1 VDLLD
6 CGQHIA
12 RRPDLMTR
20 IVLITVVLLAVL
32 AGGSVGALAM
42 ADGSASGKLAAG
54 ARVGGVDVGGLTQ
67 QEAVA
72 RAQARVQS
80 AIARPAHV
88 QLLGTEKRY
97 TLTPAEAGV
106 SIDVQTAVKRAYV
119 ESREGSFVSRG
130 WRQITGAKLDQ
141 NVPVKAV
148 ADRLKVRRFVE
159 GIAKQ
164 QSRKAVDAALNLT
177 LTSVSVSR
185 SKPGRRLA
193 ARDALVARLMR
204 RLTSST
210 DDRTLRAKTV
220 EVPAKVNANDVWAAQ
235 PVAVTVARDGKQV
248 RLFRRGKMVR
258 TYTVAVGSPEFP
270 TPTGRYVVQSMQK
283 NPAWNV
289 PNSEWAGAL
298 AGETIPGGD
307 PRNPLVARWIGF
319 NGSVG
324 FHGTAS
330 SGSLGT
336 AASHGCIRMA
346 PADVIDLFERV
357 STGTPVLVA

>member
-1 VDLLD
+1 
-6 CGQHIA
+6 
-12 RRPDLMTR
+12 MTR
-20 IVLITVVLLAVL
+20 IVLITATLLIAL
-32 AGGSVGALAM
+32 AAGSVGALAF
-42 ADGSASGKLAAG
+42 AAG
-54 ARVGGVDVGGLTQ
+54 SGAEKLPAGTRVGGVDVGGLTQ
-67 QEAVA
+67 QAAIA
-72 RAQARVQS
+72 RAQDRVQA
-80 AIARPAHV
+80 AIARPTYIG
-88 QLLGTEKRY
+88 LGEKRY
-97 TLTPAEAGV
+97 TLTPDEAGV
-106 SIDVQTAVKRAYV
+106 RIDVQTAVKRAYV
-119 ESREGSFVSRG
+119 ESREGSFISRG
-130 WRQITGAKLDQ
+130 WRKITGAKLDQ

-159 GIAKQ
+159 RIAKQ
-164 QSRKAVDAALNLT
+164 QARKPVDAALNIT

-220 EVPAKVNANDVWAAQ
+220 EIPAKVNADRLWDAN
-235 PVAVTVARDGKQV
+235 PVVLTVSRDGKQV
-248 RLFRRGKMVR
+248 RVFRRGKVVR

-270 TPTGRYVVQSMQK
+270 TPTGRFVVQTMQK

-289 PNSEWAGAL
+289 PNSEWAGSL

-346 PADVIDLFERV
+346 PADVIDLFTRV
-357 STGTPVLVA
+357 STGTPVYVA

>member
-1 VDLLD
+1 
-6 CGQHIA
+6 
-12 RRPDLMTR
+12 MTR
-20 IVLITVVLLAVL
+20 IALITVVLLVVL

-42 ADGSASGKLAAG
+42 ADGSASGTLPEG
-54 ARVGGVDVGGLTQ
+54 TRVGGVDVGGLTQ
-67 QEAVA
+67 QEAID
-72 RAQARVQS
+72 RAQDRVRS
-80 AIARPAHV
+80 AIARPAYV
-88 QLLGTEKRY
+88 GLGEKRY

-106 SIDVQTAVKRAYV
+106 RIDVETAVKRAYV
-119 ESREGSFVSRG
+119 ESREGSFISRG
-130 WRQITGAKLDQ
+130 WRELTGAKLDQ

-159 GIAKQ
+159 GIAKEQ
-164 QSRKAVDAALNLT
+164 ARKPVDAAMNLT

-220 EVPAKVNANDVWAAQ
+220 EVPAKVNADSVWAAN
-235 PVAVTVARDGKQV
+235 PVAVTVSRDGKQA
-248 RLFRRGKMVR
+248 RFFRRGKLVK
-258 TYTVAVGSPEFP
+258 TYTVAVGTAEYP

-289 PNSEWAGAL
+289 PQSEWAGDL
-298 AGETIPGGD
+298 AGQTIPGGD
-307 PRNPLVARWIGF
+307 PRNPLVARWIGI

-357 STGTPVLVA
+357 NTGTPVLVA

>member
-1 VDLLD
+1 
-6 CGQHIA
+6 
-12 RRPDLMTR
+12 MSR
-20 IVLITVVLLAVL
+20 IFLITAALLIAL
-32 AGGSVGALAM
+32 AAGSVGALAW
-42 ADGSASGKLAAG
+42 ADGSASGTLSAG

-67 QEAVA
+67 AEAIA
-72 RAQARVQS
+72 RAKNRVQS
-80 AIARPAHV
+80 AIARPAYV
-88 QLLGTEKRY
+88 GLGEKRY

-119 ESREGSFVSRG
+119 EGRQGSFISRG
-130 WRQITGAKLDQ
+130 WRKITGAKLDQ
-141 NVPVKAV
+141 NIPVKAV
-148 ADRLKVRRFVE
+148 ADRLAVRRFVE
-159 GIAKQ
+159 RIAKQ
-164 QSRKAVDAALNLT
+164 QAREPVDAALNLT
-177 LTSVSVSR
+177 LTSVSVTRSR
-185 SKPGRRLA
+185 PGRRLA

-210 DDRTLRAKTV
+210 DARTLRAKTV
-220 EVPAKVNANDVWAAQ
+220 KVPAKVNANSVWAAQ
-235 PVAVTVARDGKQV
+235 PAALTVSREGKQV
-248 RLFRRGKMVR
+248 RLFRRGKIVR

-289 PNSEWAGAL
+289 PQSEWAGSL

-330 SGSLGT
+330 AGSLGT
-336 AASHGCIRMA
+336 AASHGCIRMS
-346 PADVIDLFERV
+346 PPDVIDLFERV

>member
-1 VDLLD
+1 
-6 CGQHIA
+6 
-12 RRPDLMTR
+12 MTR
-20 IVLITVVLLAVL
+20 IALITAALLVAL
-32 AGGSVGALAM
+32 AAGTFGALAW
-42 ADGSASGKLAAG
+42 ADGSASGTLPAG
-54 ARVGGVDVGGLTQ
+54 TRVGGVDVGGLNQ
-67 QEAVA
+67 QEAIA
-72 RAQARVQS
+72 RARDRVHS
-80 AIARPAHV
+80 AIARPTYV
-88 QLLGTEKRY
+88 RLGEKRY
-97 TLTPAEAGV
+97 TLGPSEAGV
-106 SIDVQTAVKRAYV
+106 RIDVETAVKRAYV
-119 ESREGSFVSRG
+119 ESREGSFISRG
-130 WRQITGAKLDQ
+130 WRKITGAELDQ

-164 QSRKAVDAALNLT
+164 QARAPVDSALNIT
-177 LTSVSVSR
+177 LTSVSVTR

-210 DDRTLRAKTV
+210 DERTLRAKTV
-220 EVPAKVNANDVWAAQ
+220 EVPAKANADAIWDAN
-235 PVAVTVARDGKQV
+235 PLAVTVSRDGKQA
-248 RLFRRGKMVR
+248 RLFRRGKLVK
-258 TYTVAVGSPEFP
+258 TYRVAVGTPKYP
-270 TPTGRYVVQSMQK
+270 TPTGRYVVQTMQK

-289 PNSEWAGAL
+289 PQSEWAGDL
-298 AGETIPGGD
+298 AGQTIPGGD

-336 AASHGCIRMA
+336 AASHGCVRMS

-357 STGTPVLVA
+357 RTGTPVYVA

>member
-1 VDLLD
+1 
-6 CGQHIA
+6 
-12 RRPDLMTR
+12 MTR
-20 IVLITVVLLAVL
+20 IALITVALLIAL
-32 AGGSVGALAM
+32 AGGSLGALAF
-42 ADGSASGKLAAG
+42 ADSSASGQLAPG
-54 ARVGGVDVGGLTQ
+54 TRVGGVDVGGLTQ
-67 QEAVA
+67 EEAIA
-72 RAQARVQS
+72 RAQGRVQS
-80 AIARPAHV
+80 SIARPAYV
-88 QLLGTEKRY
+88 RLLGTEKRY

-106 SIDVQTAVKRAYV
+106 SIDVRTAVKRAYV

-130 WRQITGAKLDQ
+130 FRKITGAKLSQD
-141 NVPVKAV
+141 VPVKAV
-148 ADRLKVRRFVE
+148 ADRLAVRRFVE
-159 GIAKQ
+159 KIASEQ
-164 QSRKAVDAALNLT
+164 TRPAVDAAMRIT

-210 DDRTLRAKTV
+210 DERTLRAKTV
-220 EVPAKVNANDVWAAQ
+220 EVPAKVNADSVWAGQ
-235 PVAVTVARDGKQV
+235 PIAVTVSRDGKTV
-248 RLFRRGKMVR
+248 RVFKRGKLTK

-270 TPTGRYVVQSMQK
+270 TPTGQFVVQSMQK

-289 PNSEWAGAL
+289 PNSEWAGDL

-346 PADVIDLFERV
+346 PADVIDLFTRV
-357 STGTPVLVA
+357 NTGTPVLVA

>member
-1 VDLLD
+1 
-6 CGQHIA
+6 
-12 RRPDLMTR
+12 MTR
-20 IVLITVVLLAVL
+20 IVIITAALLVAL
-32 AGGSVGALAM
+32 AAGTFGALAV
-42 ADGSASGKLAAG
+42 ADGSASGTLPAG
-54 ARVGGVDVGGLTQ
+54 TRVGGVDVGGLNQ
-67 QEAVA
+67 QEAIA
-72 RAQARVQS
+72 RAQDRVRS
-80 AIARPAHV
+80 AIARPTYV
-88 QLLGTEKRY
+88 GLGEKRY

-106 SIDVQTAVKRAYV
+106 RIDVQTAVKRAYV
-119 ESREGSFVSRG
+119 ESREGSFISRG
-130 WRQITGAKLDQ
+130 WRKITGAELDQ
-141 NVPVKAV
+141 DVAVKAL

-159 GIAKQ
+159 GIAKEQ
-164 QSRKAVDAALNLT
+164 YRKPVDAALNIT

-210 DDRTLRAKTV
+210 DERTLRAKTV
-220 EVPAKVNANDVWAAQ
+220 EVPAKVNADSVWAAQ
-235 PVAVTVARDGKQV
+235 PVAVTVSRDGKQA
-248 RLFRRGKMVR
+248 RMFRRGKLVK
-258 TYTVAVGSPEFP
+258 TYSVAVGSPEYP
-270 TPTGRYVVQSMQK
+270 TPTGQFVVQSMQK

-289 PNSEWAGAL
+289 PQSEWAGEL

>member
-1 VDLLD
+1 ML
-6 CGQHIA
+6 GSGHHITA
-12 RRPDLMTR
+12 RILMTR
-20 IVLITVVLLAVL
+20 IVLITAALLIAL
-32 AGGSVGALAM
+32 AGGSMGALAF
-42 ADGSASGKLAAG
+42 ADGSASEELPAG
-54 ARVGGVDVGGLTQ
+54 ARVGGVDVGGLTRD
-67 QEAVA
+67 EAIA
-72 RAQARVQS
+72 RAQDRVRS
-80 AIARPAHV
+80 AIARPTYV
-88 QLLGTEKRY
+88 GLGEKRY

-106 SIDVQTAVKRAYV
+106 RIDVQTAVKRAYV
-119 ESREGSFVSRG
+119 EGREGTFISRG
-130 WRQITGAKLDQ
+130 WRKLTGAKLDQ
-141 NVPVKAV
+141 NVPVNAV
-148 ADRLKVRRFVE
+148 ADRLAVRRFVE
-159 GIAKQ
+159 GIAKEQ
-164 QSRKAVDAALNLT
+164 FRKPVDAALNLT

-210 DDRTLRAKTV
+210 DERTLRAKTV
-220 EVPAKVNANDVWAAQ
+220 EVPAKMNADSVWAAQ
-235 PVAVTVARDGKQV
+235 PVAVTVSRDGKQARV
-248 RLFRRGKMVR
+248 FRRGKLAR

-270 TPTGRYVVQSMQK
+270 TPVGRYVVQSMQK

-289 PNSEWAGAL
+289 PNSEWAGSL

-346 PADVIDLFERV
+346 PGDVIDLFERV